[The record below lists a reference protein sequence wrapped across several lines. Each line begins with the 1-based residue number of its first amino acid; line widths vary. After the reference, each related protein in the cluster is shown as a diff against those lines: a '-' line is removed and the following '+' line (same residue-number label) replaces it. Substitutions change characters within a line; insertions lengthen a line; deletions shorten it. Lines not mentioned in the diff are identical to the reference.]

1 MQNGKCKNKVNSFLS
16 SLIFLRLS
24 TKNFYLFQT
33 VFVKNHSYHK
43 YYEEKVKTAV
53 KKELDKYR
61 KEIEKHFADYQLIR
75 TKGVLH
81 SNNQSKISDHIL
93 QYDFFNRKEEKK
105 SDQFYEK
112 RILECFYNVLFS
124 DLIVKEVESNLI
136 SIFVF
141 ENIYSELWL
150 LRHSL
155 KVPFLIAVCFEYYK
169 KHHLVVG

>member
-1 MQNGKCKNKVNSFLS
+1 MSCMD
-16 SLIFLRLS
+16 
-24 TKNFYLFQT
+24 
-33 VFVKNHSYHK
+33 K

-105 SDQFYEK
+105 SDQFYGK
-112 RILECFYNVLFS
+112 RIPECFYNVLFS
-124 DLIVKEVESNLI
+124 DLIVKEVESNSL
-136 SIFVF
+136 FY
-141 ENIYSELWL
+141 NINIT
-150 LRHSL
+150 RN
-155 KVPFLIAVCFEYYK
+155 II
-169 KHHLVVG
+169 